1 MDAYPLRFWSR
12 LLVLTFA
19 CMFSARLEAVEAR
32 VGATALSVSSQTT
45 VFRVAWDQGA
55 QFSSTDMQVEVDG
68 LTGSK
73 VGVVMESRPFQDP
86 LGSGTEYRHRWMQG
100 GVQVERE
107 VRLYADSGLLTVGGR
122 LRNNSA
128 RDVRLGAVRLV
139 EVEGW
144 SLGTHSA
151 DAPAAVHASR
161 PAIMSV
167 VPHGKAGTLTG
178 GAHDYAST
186 GVLLLADKAKGI
198 TLTVAFLRGEQARPE
213 ITASH
218 RVNRVEN
225 RLAATSQFL
234 DRVLSPG
241 AVVELDRVS
250 VMAHTNAF
258 EPLEALGDAMV
269 KLSPKPVRSGPIAL
283 WCSWY
288 AHRMEVSEEKVLAN
302 AAVAARHFKPLGF
315 DVMQVD
321 HGWQK
326 GDITGDWVANER
338 FPRGLAWLAN
348 ELKTRYDLKLGV
360 WISPTDVAE
369 TSDLFRAHPEWMLH
383 GRDGRPKMHWKWYW
397 TPNPDCYQ
405 IDATR
410 PEVAKHIES
419 VFTSLARQGVSYF
432 KIDFIA
438 AQGREDFVPHDPT
451 VPPGWPVLRRA
462 MEAVRAG
469 AGDDAWIRYCQAP
482 ALLSV
487 GLADGAYGG
496 DDTADAGQPEMFR
509 VLRDNVRI
517 LATSFWQNDRGFHRE
532 VCDMSVRMHATVEEA
547 QLRAA
552 MMTLANASISW
563 SDELSYLP
571 PSRIRMMQ
579 QCLPAGNPP
588 MRPLDLLERE
598 VPSVWHLQP
607 KTSIETWDV
616 LGLFNLD
623 EHSSAVREVSLTA
636 LGLKADEDVAVFEFW
651 EGRYLGTF
659 KNTLSLTLPPQSS
672 RILSLRRL
680 TGRPQL
686 IGTDMHVLQGY
697 HEVTSLSWDE
707 KKNVLSGTFQRM
719 PGLSSRA
726 YFLVPDGFTPKFEF
740 PLSPQSA
747 RLTHV
752 SGQVWMHEVEFAERD
767 YTWQIPFERVP
778 LKIVKE
784 PN

>member
-1 MDAYPLRFWSR
+1 MDAYPLRVR
-12 LLVLTFA
+12 LCAVVLMLICTLTPTVMA
-19 CMFSARLEAVEAR
+19 AETRAGS
-32 VGATALSVSSQTT
+32 TALAVSAQTT
-45 VFRVAWDQGA
+45 DFRVVWDQGTR
-55 QFSSTDMQVEVDG
+55 FPSIDMQVEVNG
-68 LTGSK
+68 VVSRK
-73 VGVVMESRPFQDP
+73 VGVVLESRPFQDT
-86 LGSGTEYRHRWMQG
+86 LGSGTEYRHRWTQG
-100 GVQVERE
+100 DVQVERE

-122 LRNNSA
+122 LRNGST
-128 RDVRLGAVRLV
+128 REVRLGAVNLL
-139 EVEGW
+139 EVRGW
-144 SLGTHSA
+144 SLDTSA
-151 DAPAAVHASR
+151 TEAPAAVYASR
-161 PAIMSV
+161 PAIMTV
-167 VPHGKAGTLTG
+167 VPHGKAGVLTG
-178 GAHDYAST
+178 GVHDYVST
-186 GVLLLADKAKGI
+186 GVLLLADKAKGT
-198 TLTVAFLRGEQARPE
+198 TLTVAFLRGDQARPE

-218 RVNRVEN
+218 RLDRAEN

-234 DRVLSPG
+234 DRVLSAG
-241 AVVELDRVS
+241 ATVELDRVS
-250 VMAHTNAF
+250 VTVSANAF
-258 EPLEALGDAMV
+258 EPLEGLGDAMV
-269 KLSPKPVRSGPIAL
+269 KLSPVPVRSGPIAL

-348 ELKTRYDLKLGV
+348 ELKTRYDLKLGL

-369 TSDLFRAHPEWMLH
+369 TSDLYRAHPEWMLH
-383 GRDGRPKMHWKWYW
+383 GSDGRPKMHWKWYW
-397 TPNPDCYQ
+397 APYPDCYQ

-410 PEVAKHIES
+410 PEVARHIES
-419 VFTSLARQGVSYF
+419 VFASLARQGVSYF

-438 AQGREDFVPHDPT
+438 AQGREEFVPHDPT

-469 AGDDAWIRYCQAP
+469 AGDDAWIRYCQTP

-517 LATSFWQNDRGFHRE
+517 LATSFWQNGRGFQRE
-532 VCDMSVRMHATVEEA
+532 VCDMSVRMHATIEEA

-607 KTSIETWDV
+607 KTSVEAWDV
-616 LGLFNLD
+616 VGLFNLD
-623 EHSSAVREVSLTA
+623 ENDSAVRDVSLAA
-636 LGLKADEDVAVFEFW
+636 LGLKPDEEVAVFEFW

-659 KNTLSLTLPPQSS
+659 KNAVSLTLPPQSS

-680 TGRPQL
+680 TGKPQL
-686 IGTDMHVLQGY
+686 IGTDMHLLQGY
-697 HEVTSLSWDE
+697 HEVKALSWDE
-707 KKNVLSGTFQRM
+707 TNNVLSGTFQRM

-726 YFLVPDGFTPKFEF
+726 YFLIPDGFTPKFEF
-740 PLSPQSA
+740 PLSPKSA

-752 SGQVWMHEVEFAERD
+752 SGQVWMHEVEFAESD

-778 LKIVKE
+778 LKTVKE